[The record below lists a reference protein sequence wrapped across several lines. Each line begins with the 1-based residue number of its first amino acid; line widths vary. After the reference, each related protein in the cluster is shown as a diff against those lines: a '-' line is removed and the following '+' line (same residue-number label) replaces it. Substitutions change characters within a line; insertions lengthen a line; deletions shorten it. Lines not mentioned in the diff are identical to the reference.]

1 MDTNMDL
8 TEQLKFSKLRKKT
21 SNSSQATRS
30 PQVCLAWSQ
39 SAKHLNSTPK
49 GSAKL
54 YFKAEINP
62 PGSGS
67 KPKVEHQ
74 QQRATS
80 IEKRGR
86 QKIRRTN
93 SGILKV
99 DKERLNT
106 DTNLKKR
113 ISSEN
118 SPKPNISKNPIL
130 SYLSKKSKSPNAA
143 AGSQTNP
150 RGRSRKNFSFTT
162 INNFSMQNLI
172 NKNMSNYQT
181 YLSKASLVTKDI
193 GYPPHSPCGQSIS
206 GMLLN
211 NSKISGLPAGY
222 SLNQSI
228 GGGAS
233 RENGTPNF
241 QKKLKKYI
249 SKRANVLK
257 KTNHN
262 G

>member
-1 MDTNMDL
+1 MDL
-8 TEQLKFSKLRKKT
+8 TEQLKYSKLRKKT
-21 SNSSQATRS
+21 NSSSQATRS

-39 SAKHLNSTPK
+39 SAKFLNSTPK

-54 YFKAEINP
+54 YFKAELIP

-67 KPKVEHQ
+67 KSKGEHHQ
-74 QQRATS
+74 HKPIS

-93 SGILKV
+93 SSLLRV

-106 DTNLKKR
+106 DTNMKNR
-113 ISSEN
+113 ISNEN
-118 SPKPNISKNPIL
+118 SPKPNIQKNPIH
-130 SYLSKKSKSPNAA
+130 SYLSKKSKSPNTE
-143 AGSQTNP
+143 AGSQTNL

-181 YLSKASLVTKDI
+181 YLSKAQLAAKDM
-193 GYPPHSPCGQSIS
+193 GYPPNSPGGQSIS
-206 GMLLN
+206 GMFLN
-211 NSKISGLPAGY
+211 NSKASCLPAGY

-228 GGGAS
+228 GGGVS
-233 RENGTPNF
+233 KDNGTPNF

-257 KTNHN
+257 KTTNN